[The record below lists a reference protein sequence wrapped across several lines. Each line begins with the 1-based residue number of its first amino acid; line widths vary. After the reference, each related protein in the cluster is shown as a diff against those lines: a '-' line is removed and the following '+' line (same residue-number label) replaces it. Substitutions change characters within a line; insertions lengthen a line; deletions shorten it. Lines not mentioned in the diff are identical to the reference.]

1 MRADLDSSL
10 SRGQYEKGK
19 LEKFNERNESL
30 HAKGVIYDS
39 VYSNIA
45 KLITTHQLHTDSL
58 SQEAGQ
64 LKQKTETRIEFRK
77 QYRKKIRRIKWIYND
92 VVKNVIEEDTL
103 FTMLDQTL
111 IEADLSIEKGRLGGM
126 LKDAAAQMEK
136 EGAKIGE
143 AGNTKDIALDA
154 GNVDNSTAVKVDKR
168 LAAYKRRIDSL
179 SNEIKLAGQQLNS
192 PVDTKKNFSLVRTKI
207 LLIDSVVNKKAAS
220 REFVL
225 QMISEGLEKSHPN
238 LYKLSAFFG
247 PGGYVIPPEKH
258 SLAVEFFGPV
268 IDSLI
273 IFSNKYESVF
283 RISSFIV
290 RGYADATK
298 IRPGSGLYKKLSLS
312 LDKKDPS
319 SAELNTAL
327 SLLRAEEISRV
338 LSMLLKEKAS
348 EFKSIT
354 KIAFEAIEEG
364 YGEKLPAS
372 TITDYKTDDER
383 RRIVVIF
390 WDVLPGE

>member
-1 MRADLDSSL
+1 MKGMLDSSL
-10 SRGQYEKGK
+10 SREQYELGK
-19 LEKFNERNESL
+19 LKLYNGRNEDL
-30 HAKGVIYDS
+30 KEKGVIFDS
-39 VYSNIA
+39 VYENIN
-45 KLITTHQLHTDSL
+45 KQIKKYELRTDSL
-58 SQEAGQ
+58 SEATKV
-64 LKQKTETRIEFRK
+64 LKKRVTAPLISRRLYKRTSPRVERIH
-77 QYRKKIRRIKWIYND
+77 QD
-92 VVKNVIEEDTL
+92 VVINVAEEDTL
-103 FTMLDQTL
+103 FKTL
-111 IEADLSIEKGRLGGM
+111 EVTLVEADMSIEKGRLGGM
-126 LKDAAAQMEK
+126 LNNAAAQMEK

-143 AGNTKDIALDA
+143 AGNTKDKALDA

-192 PVDTKKNFSLVRTKI
+192 PVDTKKNFSMVRTKI

-225 QMISEGLEKSHPN
+225 QMISEGMEKSHPN